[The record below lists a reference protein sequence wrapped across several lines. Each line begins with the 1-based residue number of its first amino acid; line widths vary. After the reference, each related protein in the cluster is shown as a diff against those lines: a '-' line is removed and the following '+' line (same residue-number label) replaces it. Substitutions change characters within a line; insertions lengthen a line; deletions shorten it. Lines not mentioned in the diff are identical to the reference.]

1 MALDQSTTNPTKNPL
16 PEPTPTGFN
25 DAPPF
30 TRIEDLIAAP
40 IDLQLMMMETA
51 SEVLRLLATTLMRE
65 EVRQLAGERYQRHK
79 PHDGRYVRWGSNPG
93 SVRVGAERM
102 PVSVPRVRDQHH
114 GQEQP
119 LRTYQTLHD
128 GTDPGPQVAEAI
140 LLGIAQRDYE
150 RVARTAAD
158 AFSLSQSTVSRHF
171 TEEATRA
178 LEELET
184 RGLGDEQYLAIW
196 MDGKQLRGRHVVIAI
211 GLTTDGRKQVL
222 GFVEASTENAK
233 AVKGLLRSLIQR
245 GLDFSEG
252 LLVITDGSKGLRSA
266 ARATFGGYAVLQRCH
281 WHKRENVV
289 SYLSK
294 TEAPLWRE
302 RLRDALD
309 APTEPLARTA
319 LEGYV
324 DELRPIN
331 RQAATSLEE
340 GLEELLTL
348 HRLGIQGRLGR
359 HLRTT
364 NVIESVNARIETQLR
379 KIKRYV
385 SSDQRQ
391 QWTAMALLDAE
402 RRFRRVDNHR
412 HLPLLKQALL
422 RHIDTLTDESP
433 AES

>member
-1 MALDQSTTNPTKNPL
+1 MAIDQTTIHPEKNP
-16 PEPTPTGFN
+16 PSEPAPAGSS
-25 DAPPF
+25 DAPAF
-30 TRIEDLIAAP
+30 ERIEDLIAAP
-40 IDLQLMMMETA
+40 VDLQLMMMETA
-51 SEVLRLLATTLMRE
+51 SEVLRLLASTLMRE
-65 EVRQLAGERYQRHK
+65 EVRQLAGERYQRRK
-79 PHDGRYVRWGSNPG
+79 PHNGRYVRWGSNPG

-102 PVSVPRVRDQHH
+102 PVSVPRVRDRHD
-114 GQEQP
+114 GREQP
-119 LRTYQTLHD
+119 LRTYQALHD
-128 GTDPGPQVAEAI
+128 GARPAPQVAEAI

-158 AFSLSQSTVSRHF
+158 SFSLSQSTVSRHF
-171 TEEATRA
+171 TEEAARA

-184 RGLGDEQYLAIW
+184 RGLADEQYLAIW
-196 MDGKQLRGRHVVIAI
+196 MDGKQLRGRQVVIAI
-211 GLTTDGRKQVL
+211 GLTKDGRKRVL

-289 SYLSK
+289 SYLSG
-294 TEAPLWRE
+294 TEAPIWRE

-309 APTEPLARTA
+309 APTEPLARTT
-319 LEGYV
+319 LERCV
-324 DELRPIN
+324 EELRPIN
-331 RQAATSLEE
+331 RHAATSLEE
-340 GLEELLTL
+340 GLDELLTL
-348 HRLGIQGRLGR
+348 HRLGVQGRLGR

-364 NVIESVNARIETQLR
+364 NVVESVNARIETQLR

-422 RHIDTLTDESP
+422 RHIDTLTENPP
-433 AES
+433 AAV